1 MLISCQK
8 NSLYATLSHRALLAS
23 VAAAHRAAFRGSRV
37 CDAHWSLD
45 FFHAHRFGASVARTD
60 AGQRPGPYQPG
71 ATPGQRPRSRAPT
84 NNPKHQG
91 RGPNSEI
98 VEPRMCFSHRAGKPF
113 RLSFQEAYRL
123 LPPRHET
130 EFHEHYAWD
139 SYGTRFQRFGPRPSD
154 CPARWAG
161 TCLARRPRIRQ
172 ERGIYPAGTTA
183 RQIRAWKFQDPVA
196 NQSSCGLK
204 SALRSLAQRIR

>member
-71 ATPGQRPRSRAPT
+71 ATPGQRPRSTGLT
-84 NNPKHQG
+84 NKPKRQ
-91 RGPNSEI
+91 RRDPISEI
-98 VEPRMCFSHRAGKPF
+98 IERRMLLPHRASKPF
-113 RLSFQEAYRL
+113 SGVSRRIPAVAAKAWERIPRALFLGLKWNALSAL
-123 LPPRHET
+123 
-130 EFHEHYAWD
+130 W
-139 SYGTRFQRFGPRPSD
+139 PRPSD
-154 CPARWAG
+154 DPARWAG
-161 TCLARRPRIRQ
+161 L
-172 ERGIYPAGTTA
+172 
-183 RQIRAWKFQDPVA
+183 V
-196 NQSSCGLK
+196 
-204 SALRSLAQRIR
+204 